1 LIDRYKFEDSIS
13 SYLDNEMNLK
23 ERQEFEDYMDENPE
37 AKSLL
42 EDVRNNIHLI
52 KEMSQVNTSPNFI
65 NKLFSRIEYEKN
77 RPLKKV
83 IEKPSNTFF
92 GFSPLYASLMSVL
105 VVSFVSIG
113 LTMWSDNIPSTISL
127 PELKGSIVDS
137 SPGSPSNINLMN
149 NKDLVATN
157 VDSSI
162 DSTINKSKNL
172 NLDGKVKFVKNKR

>member
-1 LIDRYKFEDSIS
+1 MDRYKFEDSIS

-23 ERQEFEDYMDENPE
+23 ERQEFEDYMNENPE
-37 AKSLL
+37 AKSLF
-42 EDVRNNIHLI
+42 ENVKNNIHLI
-52 KEMSQVNTSPNFI
+52 KEIPQIKTSPDFI
-65 NKLFSRIEYEKN
+65 KKLFSRIEYEKN
-77 RPLKKV
+77 RPLKKI

-105 VVSFVSIG
+105 VVSFISIG
-113 LTMWSDNIPSTISL
+113 LTMWSDNVPSVTSL
-127 PELKGSIVDS
+127 PELKGSIIDS
-137 SPGSPSNINLMN
+137 SPVSPSNINLIN
-149 NKDLVATN
+149 NKELVATN

>member
-1 LIDRYKFEDSIS
+1 MDRYKFEDSIS
-13 SYLDNEMNLK
+13 SYLDNEMNLI
-23 ERQEFEDYMDENPE
+23 ERQEFEDYMNENPE
-37 AKSLL
+37 AKSLF
-42 EDVRNNIHLI
+42 ENVKNNIHLI
-52 KEMSQVNTSPNFI
+52 KEIPQINTSPDFI

-77 RPLKKV
+77 RPLKKI

-105 VVSFVSIG
+105 VVSFISIG
-113 LTMWSDNIPSTISL
+113 LTMWSDNVPSVTSL
-127 PELKGSIVDS
+127 PELKGSIIDS
-137 SPGSPSNINLMN
+137 SPVSPSNINLIN
-149 NKDLVATN
+149 NKELVATN